1 MDFLHLKIDSKI
13 SKDSLEYKSL
23 IDENKNRNIKELTLQ
38 YINNNPQNWG
48 GAARKSIRNN
58 RI

>member
-13 SKDSLEYKSL
+13 SKNTLEYKSL
-23 IDENKNRNIKELTLQ
+23 IDENKGRSIKELTMQ

-48 GAARKSIRNN
+48 GAAREIIRNN

>member
-13 SKDSLEYKSL
+13 SENTLEYKSL
-23 IDENKNRNIKELTLQ
+23 IDENKNRSIKELTMK

-48 GAARKSIRNN
+48 GAEREIIRNN